1 MTRSILSFVVADVR
15 KSLRLD
21 LAVVFSFLKC
31 CSVVEVVAAAAAA
44 AESLPHHSIIGKLNI
59 SSAPRL
65 ALLVF
70 DPPDDDAD
78 EDNEADDLDDCS
90 MVGPLLTFVHEDPRS
105 DGGAAAAA
113 DGNDNAGE
121 ATAQAA
127 AYGARC
133 PFPSSTSIMRG
144 IGGMMVVVNEDGK
157 AVADASIW
165 YVRDARCCCCF
176 CLRRSWRCLRRCCLV
191 FFINKDRW
199 LSARKGLGSRG
210 SDVGAMLLVVVV
222 VAMVDSSNLLR
233 ASVAGCGR
241 ERFIPARNNCC
252 RSSCSMMCSGSCSYC
267 C

>member
-31 CSVVEVVAAAAAA
+31 CSVVEVVAAAAS
-44 AESLPHHSIIGKLNI
+44 SLPHHSIIGKLNI
-59 SSAPRL
+59 SSPRL

-78 EDNEADDLDDCS
+78 EDNEADDLDDGS
-90 MVGPLLTFVHEDPRS
+90 AVGLLPTFVQEDDPN
-105 DGGAAAAA
+105 DGGEAAAAA
-113 DGNDNAGE
+113 AGNDNAGD
-121 ATAQAA
+121 ATAQTA

-133 PFPSSTSIMRG
+133 LFPSSTSIMRG

-199 LSARKGLGSRG
+199 LSARKGLGSRE
-210 SDVGAMLLVVVV
+210 SDDVGAMLLLVVVV
-222 VAMVDSSNLLR
+222 VVDPSNLLR

-241 ERFIPARNNCC
+241 ERFIPARNGCC